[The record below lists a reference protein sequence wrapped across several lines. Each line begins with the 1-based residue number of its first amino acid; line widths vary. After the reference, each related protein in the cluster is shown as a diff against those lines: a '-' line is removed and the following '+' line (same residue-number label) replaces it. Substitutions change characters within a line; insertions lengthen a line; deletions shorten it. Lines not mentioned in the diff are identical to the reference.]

1 VRHAFCHHAI
11 GSHRGEGRANKE
23 AQEVREARDKAR
35 ERKQKERESIQRLRG
50 QG

>member
-1 VRHAFCHHAI
+1 MRHAFCHHAI
-11 GSHRGEGRANKE
+11 GSHRGEDRANKE